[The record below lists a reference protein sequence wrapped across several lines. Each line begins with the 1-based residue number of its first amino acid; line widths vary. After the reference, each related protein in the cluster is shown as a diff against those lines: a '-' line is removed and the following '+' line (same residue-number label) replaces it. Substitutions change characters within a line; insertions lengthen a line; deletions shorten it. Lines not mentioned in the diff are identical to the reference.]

1 MYSSHPSRLL
11 IRFPVSDKRENLT
24 FKEISSSDKNRII
37 EQAKLAYSAK
47 KIENQGSKQVE
58 TLKVSKPN
66 AQQLVIKDGVP
77 KDQLNEKA
85 KN

>member
-24 FKEISSSDKNRII
+24 FKEILSSDNRII